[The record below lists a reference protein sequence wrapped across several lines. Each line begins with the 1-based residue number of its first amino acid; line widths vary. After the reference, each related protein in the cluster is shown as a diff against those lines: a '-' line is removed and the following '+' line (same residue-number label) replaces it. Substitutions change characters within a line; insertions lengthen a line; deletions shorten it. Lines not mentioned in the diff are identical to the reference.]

1 MKQAWLTAIIQ
12 RPWLTL
18 IVSLALVVAASL
30 GAANLVFKGDYKIF
44 FEENNPQLMA
54 FEKIQDEFNETSVA
68 TIIIAP
74 HSGDAFDQP
83 TLELVH
89 QITEQAWQIPH
100 STRVDSLSN
109 YQHTMAEED
118 DLLVEALIYDDTV
131 LDQKHRNFIRE
142 VVMNEPNLYNSMIS
156 KEGDVAIISITVQLP
171 GIDRTKE
178 IQTTADAVINLSKT
192 FKDAGAK
199 ADFYHGGIVIMNN
212 AFASEAQKDASTLVP
227 AMFIGVLVM
236 LAIMLRSITGTL
248 ATMLII
254 MTSVVATLGLAGW
267 LGFFLSTATVNVPT
281 IVMTLAVADCVHI
294 IGSTLYYMRQGKS
307 KNEALDIALKLNLMP
322 IFITSITT
330 AIGFLTMNFSTVP
343 ILADLGNMTAMGV
356 MIAFVLSITLL
367 PALIRIFPMRVKQQ
381 AEQGTKLTS
390 LADWVI
396 KHHKKLLPI
405 SVVTMAVLT
414 SFITLNEVNDEAT
427 KYFDKST
434 AFRQSADFLEE
445 SVGGMS
451 TVDLALYTGEASG
464 INKPAFIADV
474 AKLSDWLMTQPEVTH
489 VSTLSNTFKR
499 LNKNMHGDE
508 QSWYKLPTDNEL
520 AAQYLLMYEMS
531 LPYGLD
537 LSNQIN
543 IDKSALR
550 VVVSLKNLGS
560 KEMVAFEKRILDWIA
575 TNTPKLNVEAASPSL
590 MFAYIGEHN
599 MNSMLKSLPTA
610 LFLISI
616 LLFFALRSARLGM
629 ISLVPNILP
638 AAIGFG
644 IWGLYSGEINL
655 GLAVVASMSL
665 GIIVDDTVHFLSKYK
680 FAREE
685 GKDAADSVRYSFNS
699 VGRALIVTT
708 FVLTVGFS
716 ILAMSSFR
724 LNSDLGLLTSIIL
737 VVALIVDFLFLPAF
751 LMVFDRD
758 KKQKGTHN
766 EQLATQ

>member
-1 MKQAWLTAIIQ
+1 MKQAWLNAIVQ
-12 RPWLTL
+12 RPWVTML
-18 IVSLALVVAASL
+18 VSLVLVFAAAY
-30 GAANLVFKGDYKIF
+30 GAQNLVFKGDYKIF
-44 FEENNPQLMA
+44 FEKNNPQLMA
-54 FEKIQDEFNETSVA
+54 FEKIQDEFNETSMA
-68 TIIIAP
+68 TIMIAP
-74 HSGDAFDQP
+74 HSGDVFDQE
-83 TLELVH
+83 TLELIFN
-89 QITEQAWQIPH
+89 ITEQAWQIPH
-100 STRVDSLSN
+100 STRVDSISN

-118 DLLVEALIYDDTV
+118 DLVVEALIYEDTE
-131 LDQKHRNFIRE
+131 LNQARRDFIRQ
-142 VVMNEPNLYNSMIS
+142 VVMNEPNLYNRMVS
-156 KEGDVAIISITVQLP
+156 KKGDVAIISITVQLP
-171 GIDRTKE
+171 GKDRTVE
-178 IQTTADAVINLSKT
+178 IQETARAVMDLSAK
-192 FKDAGAK
+192 FEAQGAK
-199 ADFYHGGIVIMNN
+199 VDFYHGGIIIMNN
-212 AFASEAQKDASTLVP
+212 AFASEAQNDASTLVP
-227 AMFIGVLVM
+227 AMFLGILIMLGV
-236 LAIMLRSITGTL
+236 MLRSITGTL
-248 ATMLII
+248 ATMVII
-254 MTSVVATLGLAGW
+254 ITSVAATLGIAGW

-307 KNEALDIALKLNLMP
+307 KDEALDIALKLNLMP

-343 ILADLGNMTAMGV
+343 ILADLGNMTAIGV
-356 MIAFVLSITLL
+356 MLTFALSVTLL
-367 PALIRIFPMRVKQQ
+367 PALIRIFPVRVKQETRQ
-381 AEQGTKLTS
+381 STKLTS

-396 KHHKKLLPI
+396 KHHKILLPVSI
-405 SVVTMAVLT
+405 VTMAVLT
-414 SFITLNEVNDEAT
+414 SFITMNKVNDEST

-434 AFRQSADFLEE
+434 EFRQSADFLEK

-451 TVDLALYTGEASG
+451 TMDLALYTGENSG
-464 INKPAFIADV
+464 INKPEFIADV
-474 AKLSDWLMTQPEVTH
+474 AKVADWLMTQPEVTH
-489 VSTLSNTFKR
+489 VDTLSNTFKR
-499 LNKNMHGDE
+499 LNKNMHGDDE
-508 QSWYKLPTDNEL
+508 SWYKLPTDNEL

-560 KEMVAFEKRILDWIA
+560 NEMVAFEQRTLEWMA
-575 TNTPKLNVEAASPSL
+575 ANTPKLTVEAASPSL
-590 MFAYIGEHN
+590 MFAYVGEHN

-610 LFLISI
+610 LFLISF

-644 IWGLYSGEINL
+644 IWGLYSGEVNL

-680 FAREE
+680 FARED
-685 GKDAADSVRYSFNS
+685 GKDAADSVRYAFNS

-724 LNSDLGLLTSIIL
+724 LNSDMGLLTSIIL

-758 KKQKGTHN
+758 KKQKGTQN